1 MSVANAPPPYLYG
14 AVVRVQQQLGQ
25 SHDLWRAVPAVGA
38 VHQDGPVVAVH
49 SVDHQQCRLQQQGQ
63 VLQPLGALQSR
74 EPAGDTGGTTST
86 NITWIVSTG

>member
-1 MSVANAPPPYLYG
+1 MSAANAPPPYLYG

-49 SVDHQQCRLQQQGQ
+49 SVDHQ
-63 VLQPLGALQSR
+63 
-74 EPAGDTGGTTST
+74 
-86 NITWIVSTG
+86 